1 MPGAQ
6 DTLKAR
12 PPPWST
18 AWAGTHRLRA
28 RYGWQGDG
36 AACLVDADSG
46 MARLEGFEPPTN
58 GFGSHYSIRLSYRR
72 ADRHFPLS
80 GRMLRGVL
88 ALPLPHVLRTLR
100 GPAPHGARLAHA
112 PAPVLD
118 ADARRPADRLAA
130 AAVAD
135 LVGAVARG
143 RGRAAAMDPV
153 RVHRRGVADPRGRL
167 RDQRLRRPLAGS
179 PCRAHPRTPARHRP
193 G

>member
-1 MPGAQ
+1 ARREGRMPGAQ

-80 GRMLRGVL
+80 GELKR
-88 ALPLPHVLRTLR
+88 
-100 GPAPHGARLAHA
+100 GARTRPWRCAVALLGPPPWPRPGGTISAMSYERFEARVPAA
-112 PAPVLD
+112 PSW
-118 ADARRPADRLAA
+118 RERPGLYWKLMRADRPIGWL
-130 AAVAD
+130 
-135 LVGAVARG
+135 LLLW
-143 RGRAAAMDPV
+143 P
-153 RVHRRGVADPRGRL
+153 
-167 RDQRLRRPLAGS
+167 
-179 PCRAHPRTPARHRP
+179 
-193 G
+193 